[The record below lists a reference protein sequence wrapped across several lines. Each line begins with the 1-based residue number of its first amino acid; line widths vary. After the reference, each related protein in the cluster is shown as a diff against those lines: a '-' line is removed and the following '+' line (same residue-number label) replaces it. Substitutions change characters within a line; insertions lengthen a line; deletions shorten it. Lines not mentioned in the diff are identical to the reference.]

1 MSKVQPLGF
10 YVLIEMDD
18 VENQIT
24 EGDLKGFILDTP
36 ANQKREQTACDTGVV
51 LAFGPTCFVGFVGC
65 EKGPEA
71 WGVKVG
77 DRVEYESYEGKGSK
91 YNLDGSIAEQGRERL
106 RFIPDSK
113 IIGKVS

>member
-18 VENQIT
+18 VENVSESGI
-24 EGDLKGFILDTP
+24 ILATNDMH
-36 ANQKREQTACDTGVV
+36 KREQNRCDVGTII
-51 LAFGPTCFVGFVGC
+51 AFGPTCFVGFVGC
-65 EKGPEA
+65 EEGPKA

-77 DRVEYESYEGKGSK
+77 DRVEYEAYEGKASK
-91 YNLDGSIAEQGRERL
+91 YDMEGNVPEAGRERL

-113 IIGKVS
+113 IIGRVL

>member
-18 VENQIT
+18 IENTT
-24 EGDLKGFILDTP
+24 ESGIILATND
-36 ANQKREQTACDTGVV
+36 QHKREQNACDVGTII
-51 LAFGPTCFVGFVGC
+51 AFGPTCFVGFVGC
-65 EKGPEA
+65 ENGPEA
-71 WGVKVG
+71 WGVAVG
-77 DRVEYESYEGKGSK
+77 DRVEYERFEGKASK
-91 YNLDGSIAEQGRERL
+91 YDKDGSIAEQGRERL